1 MDEGEL
7 KENIKNLKFKKEQ
20 LEQKI
25 IEKVRRNME
34 KAEEQTRWV
43 LNQIV
48 WSLKYMNGECVNMC
62 CID

>member
-34 KAEEQTRWV
+34 KAEEQTR
-43 LNQIV
+43 
-48 WSLKYMNGECVNMC
+48 
-62 CID
+62 